1 MTYNVFGGALNL
13 YLFIYL
19 TIDLLIHEVL
29 ELWVNRTSLSVN
41 NCVKKQNM
49 IICVFNVQI
58 IILMHVKICFSHR
71 KM

>member
-41 NCVKKQNM
+41 NCVKKTEHDHM
-49 IICVFNVQI
+49 
-58 IILMHVKICFSHR
+58 CF
-71 KM
+71 